1 MTSRPIYF
9 EIPWR
14 PICVAFALV
23 LVMVTPLL
31 VAGCVERTD
40 TIPVSQP
47 VTTQIIAMSDKDRA
61 VLAVSDAEGMIRKT
75 DGIIGWF
82 RGNATRD
89 DPGLLVIIGKREIA
103 FNYLTTAK
111 VEIQNG
117 NYERARE
124 KAEEAFQKAN
134 ESYYDALQRQES
146 INLRYYPPSCE
157 LKLPF
162 DKTVCILL
170 IGLVPVLLTVLIH
183 SLVQTNP
190 AIRDGL
196 LRRFMGMATSFI
208 LFIGV
213 SLLFTALVTGVKIGY
228 VTALWQWVY
237 LALVPWVCLM
247 LVLIILSVIAIGYE
261 IFPLGRFIISTK
273 PQTADTERGTRR
285 LLAGEN
291 WRVVRN
297 SVTIMLILTMPLVIY
312 IGILIAYPVR
322 CM

>member
-1 MTSRPIYF
+1 MPARPIYP
-9 EIPWR
+9 EILRGPLYR
-14 PICVAFALV
+14 AIALMLV
-23 LVMVTPLL
+23 LVALL
-31 VAGCVERTD
+31 LAAGCVGRTG
-40 TIPVSQP
+40 TIAVSQP
-47 VTTQIIAMSDKDRA
+47 VTTQKIAMSDKDRA
-61 VLAVSDAEGMIRKT
+61 VLAVADAEGMIRKT
-75 DGIIGWF
+75 DSIIEWF
-82 RGNATRD
+82 RGNTSRD
-89 DPGLLVIIGKREIA
+89 DPKLQVIIAKREVA
-103 FNYLTTAK
+103 FSYLTTAK
-111 VEIQNG
+111 DEIQNG
-117 NYERARE
+117 NYDRAQE

-146 INLRYYPPSCE
+146 INIVYPSCE
-157 LKLPF
+157 RKLPF

-170 IGLVPVLLTVLIH
+170 IGLVPVLLIVLIN

-213 SLLFTALVTGVKIGY
+213 SLLFTALVTGVKIAN

-261 IFPLGRFIISTK
+261 IFPLGRPIINTK
-273 PQTADTERGTRR
+273 PQTTGTERETRR
-285 LLAGEN
+285 LLTEKELHVM
-291 WRVVRN
+291 RVI
-297 SVTIMLILTMPLVIY
+297 VTVLLIFTMPLVTY